1 MNTLSS
7 LLATL
12 PTPPEV
18 AVDNLSILETQPK
31 EKTEL
36 CRAFMEGAYCKYGN
50 RCKFAHGHEELR
62 PVLRHSKYKS
72 VKCRSFHETGAC
84 AYGQRCRFI
93 HNEAS
98 DRVGPNVVL
107 AKQAKKHKK
116 GKRARG
122 GSDAVS
128 SVAAAVAIAYANA
141 HHNKELTV
149 QSPEFVPA
157 SATSASRADEVRTPS
172 PSPKDLRR
180 PASPDELR
188 ELEAMVASLAKDLDE
203 SPRSTPAPGP
213 PADFFLYGQI
223 FDDGEGTTSEST
235 DWSEWS
241 EEASGS
247 CSASGSTSSASASSS
262 SRSSASFSVGSPS
275 VYGIGSPI
283 LAPRLAADPSAS
295 VNNKFASFFA

>member
-1 MNTLSS
+1 M
-7 LLATL
+7 
-12 PTPPEV
+12 E
-18 AVDNLSILETQPK
+18 NLSILETQSK

-36 CRAFMEGAYCKYGN
+36 CRAFVEGGYCKYGS
-50 RCKFAHGHEELR
+50 RCKFAHGQEELR

-84 AYGQRCRFI
+84 PYGQRCRFI
-93 HNEAS
+93 HNETS

-107 AKQAKKHKK
+107 AKQAKKNKK
-116 GKRARG
+116 GKKPRA

-128 SVAAAVAIAYANA
+128 TVAAAVAIAYANA

-149 QSPEFVPA
+149 QSPEFVPTFA
-157 SATSASRADEVRTPS
+157 APVDRAEEARTPS
-172 PSPKDLRR
+172 PSPKDLKR

-188 ELEAMVASLAKDLDE
+188 ELEAMVASLAKDLDD
-203 SPRSTPAPGP
+203 SPRSTPVPGP
-213 PADFFLYGQI
+213 PADFFLYGQT

-241 EEASGS
+241 EEGSGS
-247 CSASGSTSSASASSS
+247 YSASGSTSSASASSS

-275 VYGIGSPI
+275 VYGLSSPI
-283 LAPRLAADPSAS
+283 LAPRLAADPSTS